1 MINKSGGSKI
11 KNYGGQA
18 LIEGVLMRGRNYLT
32 AAIRAPNGKIIVK
45 TEKLSGLYKG
55 KISKIPFLRGL
66 IVLWDALV
74 LGMKYLT
81 VSANIQNEELEE
93 RVEGPFLMISLILS
107 LLFVIAVFFILP
119 TLVVD
124 FLLRFW
130 QFNTI
135 VINLIEGLIRLFFLI
150 GYIWGIGQMKDVAR
164 VFAYHGAEH
173 KTINA
178 YEDGVEIIIENVMG
192 YPVAHPRCGTAFL
205 LTLVFLSTIIFI
217 FLGSTPLIW
226 RITSRIFLIP
236 ILSMIA
242 YEIIRLLSAHIGH
255 PLVSALISPN
265 LLMQRLTTREPSK
278 DIVEVAIMAF
288 TKLLALE
295 QPLS

>member
-1 MINKSGGSKI
+1 
-11 KNYGGQA
+11 
-18 LIEGVLMRGRNYLT
+18 
-32 AAIRAPNGKIIVK
+32 
-45 TEKLSGLYKG
+45 
-55 KISKIPFLRGL
+55 
-66 IVLWDALV
+66 
-74 LGMKYLT
+74 
-81 VSANIQNEELEE
+81 
-93 RVEGPFLMISLILS
+93 
-107 LLFVIAVFFILP
+107 VFFVLP

-124 FLLRFW
+124 FLLRLW

-135 VINLIEGLIRLFFLI
+135 VINLIEGFIRLFFLI
-150 GYIWGIGQMKDVAR
+150 GYIWGIGKMKDVAR

-178 YEDGVEIIIENVMG
+178 YEDGAEINIENVMS

-217 FLGSTPLIW
+217 FLGSIPLIW

-242 YEIIRLLSAHIGH
+242 YEIIRLFSAHIGH
-255 PLVSALISPN
+255 PLVSALMSPN

-278 DIVEVAIMAF
+278 EIVEVAIIAF
-288 TKLLALE
+288 TELLAME